1 MLWLTLFGIA
11 MGFLETSVVIYLRKI
26 YYPGGFSFPLVEI
39 GNDILLVEILREFAT
54 MIMLLSIGVLVG
66 KTKLQRF
73 AFFIFSFAVWDIF
86 YYVFLKVLIDWP
98 ESFLT
103 PDILFLIPV
112 PWVGPVIT
120 PIILSISM
128 IVLSIIFL
136 RHEKYQKANS
146 LLRKDW
152 MLLISGSLIAIISFL
167 INFIRTLEEMM
178 MSSVFGNQISIEIIE
193 PNFSILNWTVFG
205 IGELLIVYAIIGI
218 LKKRPLIA

>member
-26 YYPGGFSFPLVEI
+26 YYPDGFRFPLVEI

-54 MIMLLSIGVLVG
+54 MIMLLSIGLLIG

-86 YYVFLKVLIDWP
+86 YYIFLKILIDWP

-112 PWVGPVIT
+112 PWVA

-128 IVLSIIFL
+128 IVLSFIIL
-136 RHEKYQKANS
+136 RYEESQKSNS
-146 LLRKDW
+146 LLRRDW
-152 MLLISGSLIAIISFL
+152 VLLISGSLIAIISFL
-167 INFIRTLEEMM
+167 INFIKTLEEMM
-178 MSSVFGNQISIEIIE
+178 MSSVFGNKMSIEIIE

-205 IGELLIVYAIIGI
+205 IGECLIVYAIIGI
-218 LKKRPLIA
+218 IKKKPLIA

>member
-1 MLWLTLFGIA
+1 MLWLGLFGIA

-26 YYPGGFSFPLVEI
+26 YYPDGFRFPLVEI

-86 YYVFLKVLIDWP
+86 YYIFLKLLIDWP
-98 ESFLT
+98 ESLMT

-112 PWVGPVIT
+112 PWVGPVVT

-128 IVLSIIFL
+128 IVLSIIVL

-146 LLRKDW
+146 LLRRDW
-152 MLLISGSLIAIISFL
+152 VLLISGSLIAIISFL
-167 INFIRTLEEMM
+167 INFIKTMEDMM
-178 MSSVFGNQISIEIIE
+178 MSSVFGNKISIEIIE
-193 PNFSILNWTVFG
+193 SDFSILNWTVFG
-205 IGELLIVYAIIGI
+205 IGEFLIVYAIISI
-218 LKKRPLIA
+218 MKKKPLIA

>member
-1 MLWLTLFGIA
+1 MKTIKSTMLWLTLFGIA

-26 YYPGGFSFPLVEI
+26 YYPDGFRFPLVEI

-54 MIMLLSIGVLVG
+54 MIMLLSIGLLIG

-86 YYVFLKVLIDWP
+86 YYIFLKILIDWP

-112 PWVGPVIT
+112 PWVGPVVT

-128 IVLSIIFL
+128 IVLSFIIL
-136 RHEKYQKANS
+136 RHEESQKSNS
-146 LLRKDW
+146 LFKKGL
-152 MLLISGSLIAIISFL
+152 GAIDQWESNCNYFIPDQFYKNTGRNDDVFSF
-167 INFIRTLEEMM
+167 
-178 MSSVFGNQISIEIIE
+178 
-193 PNFSILNWTVFG
+193 W
-205 IGELLIVYAIIGI
+205 
-218 LKKRPLIA
+218 K